1 MEQPS
6 SSCPCGEHM
15 DSYEQQR
22 IDLAQCLLWLLPPS
36 SSCCCGGRMDF
47 CGRRKKELVQ
57 HLLQLLPASSS
68 SSCSSAGPVQDS
80 YILSPSSSCP
90 GSPDPLEDIL
100 TPGEILLSSFWCLK
114 LGQFWVWGVASLVF
128 AFLLEQNPWYF
139 QQQQE
144 FRLLLPQFQ
153 EQQHQQEETRL

>member
-22 IDLAQCLLWLLPPS
+22 IDLA
-36 SSCCCGGRMDF
+36 GR
-47 CGRRKKELVQ
+47 
-57 HLLQLLPASSS
+57 LLQLLPASSS
-68 SSCSSAGPVQDS
+68 SSCSSAGPLQDS
-80 YILSPSSSCP
+80 YNQSPSSSCP
-90 GSPDPLEDIL
+90 GSQDPLEDIL
-100 TPGEILLSSFWCLK
+100 TPGEMPLSSFWCLK
-114 LGQFWVWGVASLVF
+114 LGQFLVWGVSSLVF

-153 EQQHQQEETRL
+153 QQQQQGETHL